1 MLLDKFRKVV
11 YICMNEFKKSERIAT
26 AKGAIE
32 IVSVAGGAK
41 CSEQINALIF
51 IAHDRTRGT

>member
-1 MLLDKFRKVV
+1 
-11 YICMNEFKKSERIAT
+11 MNEFKKSERIAT